1 MRSEVIVYAIGIPL
15 IGYWLYQAISSGQ
28 ASVKGGDVGRQD
40 EPIRY
45 WAFVIIMLVMLGG
58 AIAWLIGWFVWRVDI
73 GRP

>member
-1 MRSEVIVYAIGIPL
+1 
-15 IGYWLYQAISSGQ
+15 
-28 ASVKGGDVGRQD
+28 VKGGDVGRQD